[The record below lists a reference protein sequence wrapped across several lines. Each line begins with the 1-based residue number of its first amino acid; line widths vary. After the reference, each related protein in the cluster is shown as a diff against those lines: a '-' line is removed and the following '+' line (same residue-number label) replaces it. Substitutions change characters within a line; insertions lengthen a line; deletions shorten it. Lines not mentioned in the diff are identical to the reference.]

1 MTKIEKLLINPPV
14 NSCTLFILPILN
26 QLNNFGSNTRSFFNV
41 LSDIGFINSYL
52 NDSINSEFNS
62 DFSIYLF
69 FDNKEYKEKEI
80 VFNLLIGFDNF
91 IDIYEYNSYTI
102 LVFSLHEYR
111 DILLNFYKGNYSKFQ
126 ETIEKLY
133 NSSKFNFTTNK
144 KLTNIDYHIEYV
156 ERVVK
161 KEIKLKAKIEE
172 FLGSKIDELHSV
184 HNSKNNTFSGMIKDF
199 NFYESNLFFKQLL
212 NECK

>member
-80 VFNLLIGFDNF
+80 VFNLLIEFNNF
-91 IDIYEYNSYTI
+91 IDMYEYNSYTI
-102 LVFSLHEYR
+102 LVFSLHEHR

-133 NSSKFNFTTNK
+133 ASSKFNFTTNK

-161 KEIKLKAKIEE
+161 KEVKLKTKIEE
-172 FLGSKIDELHSV
+172 FLDSKVDELHSV